1 MGKVIKDFEP
11 QILKILEF
19 LDSSAENL
27 PPRESE
33 EPLKPFSDPGLESV
47 TAGEGGPGPRSVLRL
62 QPKRTR
68 LRTSKV
74 SKNVCRCF
82 V

>member
-33 EPLKPFSDPGLESV
+33 EPLKPFSDAGLGCFRHQLLLGGQRHSPGSSADGRHRV
-47 TAGEGGPGPRSVLRL
+47 
-62 QPKRTR
+62 
-68 LRTSKV
+68 
-74 SKNVCRCF
+74 
-82 V
+82 